1 MKTPKIL
8 LIIVC
13 VLLASII
20 VSAIV
25 FSNVVTQETDVGD
38 TPLNISI
45 EEIDLVG
52 YPHPL
57 GGTITEDFRH
67 FPDYVVIGEL
77 VDEKISITPTA
88 TCNATLYLTIESS
101 NLDPRAWL
109 WDGTWNELQF
119 TTDSGTATAVVFD
132 GQFIATKEIPIVL
145 QFNEG
150 GHKSLMWWC
159 EG

>member
-1 MKTPKIL
+1 
-8 LIIVC
+8 LIVTIV
-13 VLLASII
+13 
-20 VSAIV
+20 VSAMV
-25 FSNVVTQETDVGD
+25 FSNVLRQETDAGD
-38 TPLNISI
+38 TPLSISI
-45 EEIDLVG
+45 EEIDLTG

-57 GGTITEDFRH
+57 GGTIVQDFRH
-67 FPDYVVIGEL
+67 FPPYTITGEL
-77 VDEKISITPTA
+77 IDEKLVVTTSA
-88 TCNATLYLTIESS
+88 TTNATLYLSITSTA
-101 NLDPRAWL
+101 LDPRAWA
-109 WDGTWNELQF
+109 WFGSWIELSF

>member
-8 LIIVC
+8 LILTC

-20 VSAIV
+20 VSAVI
-25 FSNVVTQETDVGD
+25 FSNVVTQDTDAGD
-38 TPLNISI
+38 TPLSISI
-45 EEIDLVG
+45 GEIDLMG

-57 GGTITEDFRH
+57 GGTITQDFRH
-67 FPDYVVIGEL
+67 FPDYVVVGEL
-77 VDEKISITPTA
+77 IDEEISITPTA
-88 TCNATLYLTIESS
+88 TCNATLYLTIQSPT
-101 NLDPRAWL
+101 LDPRAWF

-119 TTDSGTATAVVFD
+119 TFDSGTATAMVFV
-132 GQFIATKEIPIVL
+132 GTFTTTKNIPIVL

-150 GHKSLMWWC
+150 GHKTLTWWC

>member
-8 LIIVC
+8 LF
-13 VLLASII
+13 LLILVVASVV

-25 FSNVVTQETDVGD
+25 FSNVVTQETDAGD
-38 TPLNISI
+38 TPLSISI
-45 EEIDLVG
+45 GEIDLTG

-57 GGTITEDFRH
+57 GGTITQDLRH
-67 FPDYVVIGEL
+67 FPDYVVVGEL

-88 TCNATLYLTIESS
+88 TCNATLYLTIQSS

-119 TTDSGTATAVVFD
+119 TIDSGTATATVFD
-132 GQFIATKEIPIVL
+132 GEFTTTKTIPIVL

-150 GHKSLMWWC
+150 GHKTLTWWC